1 MDMLQQVFGM
11 GEKKTPSPFIKA
23 CEKFIYLEVLRK
35 PAPKMAPGGKAS
47 APTPAKPISA
57 LDARTVRT
65 TVATL
70 EYLGDDTGRVRL
82 GKLGVGILKKSS
94 DLDPATSASRSL
106 RT

>member
-11 GEKKTPSPFIKA
+11 GQQKTPMPFIKA

-35 PAPKMAPGGKAS
+35 PAPKTAPGGKAS

-65 TVATL
+65 TFATL
-70 EYLGDDTGRVRL
+70 EYLGDDTGRVQM
-82 GKLGVGILKKSS
+82 GKLGEGMLKKSS
-94 DLDPATSASRSL
+94 DLDPATSALKSL